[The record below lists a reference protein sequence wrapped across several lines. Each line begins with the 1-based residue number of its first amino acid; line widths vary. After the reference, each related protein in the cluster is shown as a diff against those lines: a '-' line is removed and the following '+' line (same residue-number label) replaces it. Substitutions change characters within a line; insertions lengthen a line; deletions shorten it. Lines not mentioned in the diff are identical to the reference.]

1 LNCFCTFTENF
12 SKMKK
17 IALFFGFILVLVACS
32 SNGGDDNASET
43 NFDRTALLTNWADNI
58 IIPSYTNYQS
68 KLQSLTTSANTF
80 VATPTESNLKAL
92 RTSWLE
98 SYKAYQYVS
107 MYNFGKAEEVN
118 LNMAA
123 NTYPTDAAGIETNIS
138 NGVYNLSLFSQFSR
152 QGFPGLDYLLNG
164 LGTTD
169 ATIVSFYS
177 SNANAANYKK
187 YLTDVT
193 AKLKSN
199 ADAVVTDWNSG
210 YRASYVA
217 NNGTSV
223 TSAVNKTTN
232 AFVNNLEK
240 AIRTGKLG
248 IPAGQFSAGV
258 KYPEKVEAFYKKDV
272 SKELLMVALQAEQDF
287 FNGKY
292 FNSAT
297 IGASLKSYL
306 DYLNVIRDTK
316 KLSDIINTQ
325 FAAIT
330 VSNNAL
336 SNNFSEQITADNAK
350 MIAAYNTLQQ
360 NVIYTKLD
368 MMQALNITI
377 DYVDGDGD

>member
-1 LNCFCTFTENF
+1 
-12 SKMKK
+12 MKK
-17 IALFFGFILVLVACS
+17 TAILFGFIFAIIACS
-32 SNGGDDNASET
+32 SNGGDDTTSGN

-58 IIPSYTNYQS
+58 IIPSYTNYQT
-68 KLQSLTTSANTF
+68 KLQALVTSTNTF
-80 VATPTESNLKAL
+80 VATPTETNLQSL
-92 RTSWLE
+92 RVSWLE

-107 MYNFGKAEEVN
+107 MYNFGKTEEVN
-118 LNMAA
+118 LNMIA
-123 NTYPTDAAGIETNIS
+123 NTYPTDATGIETNIAS
-138 NGVYNLSLFSQFSR
+138 GSYNLSLTTQFSK

-177 SNANAANYKK
+177 SNVNAINYKK

-193 AKLKSN
+193 TKLKAN

-210 YRASYVA
+210 YRATYIA
-217 NNGTSV
+217 NSGTSV

-232 AFVNNLEK
+232 AFVKNMEK
-240 AIRTGKLG
+240 DIRTGKLG
-248 IPAGQFSAGV
+248 IPAGQFSGGI
-258 KYPEKVEAFYKKDV
+258 KYPEKVEGFYKKNI
-272 SKELLMVALQAEQDF
+272 SKELLTIALQAEQDF

-292 FNSAT
+292 FNST
-297 IGASLKSYL
+297 TTGPSLKAYL
-306 DYLNVIRDTK
+306 DYVNAVRDGK

-325 FAAIT
+325 FTAIT
-330 VSNNAL
+330 TSNSAL
-336 SNNFSEQITADNAK
+336 SANFSEQITTDNTK
-350 MIAAYNTLQQ
+350 MITAYNTLQQ

>member
-1 LNCFCTFTENF
+1 
-12 SKMKK
+12 MKK
-17 IALFFGFILVLVACS
+17 IVLIIGFVIALVACS
-32 SNGGDDNASET
+32 SNGKEDNTKDT

-58 IIPSYTNYQS
+58 IIPSYTNYKS
-68 KLQSLTTSANTF
+68 KLQILTTSVNTF
-80 VATPTESNLKAL
+80 VATPNESNLIAL

-107 MYNFGKAEEVN
+107 MYNLGKAEEIK
-118 LNMAA
+118 LNMSA
-123 NTYPTDAAGIETNIS
+123 NTYPTNAVGIETNIS
-138 NGVYNLSLFSQFSR
+138 SGVYNLSLDNQFSK
-152 QGFPGLDYLLNG
+152 QGFPGLDYLING

-199 ADAVVTDWNSG
+199 ADTVVTDWNSG

-248 IPAGQFSAGV
+248 IPVGQFSAGV

-272 SKELLMVALQAEQDF
+272 SRELLTVALQSQQDF
-287 FNGKY
+287 FNGKH
-292 FNSAT
+292 FTSAT
-297 IGASLKSYL
+297 TGACLKSYL
-306 DYLNVIRDTK
+306 DYLNAIRDGK
-316 KLSDIINTQ
+316 KLSDIINAQ
-325 FAAIT
+325 FVAIAF
-330 VSNNAL
+330 VNNTL
-336 SNNFSEQITADNAK
+336 SNNFSEQISTDNTK
-350 MIAAYNTLQQ
+350 MIAAYSALQQ